1 MSKWLLL
8 PTTHQIELVPY
19 LALPILAA
27 QPTTPALSASS
38 STIPLK
44 NHGRQLIPHDAIV
57 AFSDNNNGKEFSS
70 VGARGE
76 GAGVGGGVIGGS
88 SGGSKQYSGLPN
100 RIEESSEKN
109 KLKKYEGAS
118 TVSVADNEEI
128 LGGSLSDNMLEEFY
142 RTPMS
147 FGTDNLTM
155 VTTQVGA
162 TAFLPCRIHYI
173 GDGVVSGVPDK
184 SVPDSAGDGCWTER
198 RDRRIIIYVGHRH
211 PITPRSTT
219 TTGMDGNTALMT
231 MLNVP
236 LQVSWI
242 RRKDYHLLTV
252 ALTTYSSDERF
263 SVKHLKTSEV
273 SDSETLI
280 GVVVDRVFV
289 LWPIKSNTNPRV
301 CHCFLSPI
309 RPPPVRSQQ
318 DWALQMRY
326 VQARDAGTYECQV
339 GGGRNYLIPRIKLIN
354 VFV

>member
-1 MSKWLLL
+1 M
-8 PTTHQIELVPY
+8 PY

-44 NHGRQLIPHDAIV
+44 NHGRQLIPSDAIV
-57 AFSDNNNGKEFSS
+57 AFSDNNNGKELSGGVS
-70 VGARGE
+70 GRGE
-76 GAGVGGGVIGGS
+76 GAGGGGGGGGVIGGS

-173 GDGVVSGVPDK
+173 GDGVVSGVPDE
-184 SVPDSAGDGCWTER
+184 SVPDSDGWWILDWEEGIA
-198 RDRRIIIYVGHRH
+198 RRIIISAGHPP
-211 PITPRSTT
+211 PIPRSTT
-219 TTGMDGNTALMT
+219 TTTTALG
-231 MLNVP
+231 L
-236 LQVSWI
+236 
-242 RRKDYHLLTV
+242 
-252 ALTTYSSDERF
+252 
-263 SVKHLKTSEV
+263 
-273 SDSETLI
+273 
-280 GVVVDRVFV
+280 
-289 LWPIKSNTNPRV
+289 
-301 CHCFLSPI
+301 
-309 RPPPVRSQQ
+309 
-318 DWALQMRY
+318 
-326 VQARDAGTYECQV
+326 
-339 GGGRNYLIPRIKLIN
+339 
-354 VFV
+354 